1 MKYGY
6 ARVSTS
12 AQDLT
17 IQIEALEK
25 EGCDVIRTEKQSGS
39 TRQGRTELATL
50 IEFAREGDV
59 IVVTRVDRLARSMR
73 DLQNIVHEL
82 REKGVAIKCTEQAVD
97 TTTSTGTAFFQM
109 LGIFSEMEYNLRAER
124 VAEGIA
130 KARERGVYANRKRK
144 RTIDP
149 LKVRQMKD
157 EGHTI
162 PEITRSLGCS
172 RMTVHRALNQT
183 SQFTIP
189 NPDVVSRHSP
199 PTLRI
204 S

>member
-1 MKYGY
+1 
-6 ARVSTS
+6 
-12 AQDLT
+12 
-17 IQIEALEK
+17 
-25 EGCDVIRTEKQSGS
+25 
-39 TRQGRTELATL
+39 
-50 IEFAREGDV
+50 
-59 IVVTRVDRLARSMR
+59 MR

-172 RMTVHRALNQT
+172 RMTVHRALNET
-183 SQFTIP
+183 SEHTIP
-189 NPDVVSRHSP
+189 SP
-199 PTLRI
+199 EAVLPHRFPPLRM
-204 S
+204 

>member
-12 AQDLT
+12 EQDLT

-25 EGCDVIRTEKQSGS
+25 EGCDVIRTEKKSGS
-39 TRQGRTELATL
+39 SREGRTELATL

-82 REKGVAIKCTEQAVD
+82 REKGIAIKCTEQAVD

-130 KARERGVYANRKRK
+130 KARERGVYANRKRR
-144 RTIDP
+144 RTID
-149 LKVRQMKD
+149 L
-157 EGHTI
+157 
-162 PEITRSLGCS
+162 SLI
-172 RMTVHRALNQT
+172 H
-183 SQFTIP
+183 I
-189 NPDVVSRHSP
+189 
-199 PTLRI
+199 
-204 S
+204 

>member
-6 ARVSTS
+6 CRVSHHT
-12 AQDLT
+12 QELT

-25 EGCDVIRTEKQSGS
+25 EGCDVIRTEKKSGS
-39 TRQGRTELATL
+39 SREGRTELATL

-124 VAEGIA
+124 VAED
-130 KARERGVYANRKRK
+130 RK
-144 RTIDP
+144 
-149 LKVRQMKD
+149 
-157 EGHTI
+157 
-162 PEITRSLGCS
+162 S
-172 RMTVHRALNQT
+172 
-183 SQFTIP
+183 
-189 NPDVVSRHSP
+189 VV
-199 PTLRI
+199 
-204 S
+204 

>member
-12 AQDLT
+12 EQDLT

-25 EGCDVIRTEKQSGS
+25 EGCEIIRTEKLSGS
-39 TRQGRTELATL
+39 SREGRTELATL

-82 REKGVAIKCTEQAVD
+82 REKGVAIKCTEQPVD
-97 TTTSTGTAFFQM
+97 TTTSTGKAFLDM
-109 LGIFSEMEYNLRAER
+109 LGVFSEMEYNLRAER
-124 VAEGIA
+124 VAEGIE

-149 LKVRQMKD
+149 VRVREMRG
-157 EGHTI
+157 EGLQVSDI
-162 PEITRSLGCS
+162 ARELSCS
-172 RMTVHRALNQT
+172 RMTVNRALNG
-183 SQFTIP
+183 
-189 NPDVVSRHSP
+189 
-199 PTLRI
+199 
-204 S
+204 

>member
-25 EGCDVIRTEKQSGS
+25 EGCEVIRTEKQSGS
-39 TRQGRTELATL
+39 SREGRTELATL

-149 LKVRQMKD
+149 VRVREMRG
-157 EGHTI
+157 EGLQVSAI
-162 PEITRSLGCS
+162 ARELSCS
-172 RMTVHRALNQT
+172 RMTVHRALNG
-183 SQFTIP
+183 
-189 NPDVVSRHSP
+189 
-199 PTLRI
+199 
-204 S
+204 

>member
-6 ARVSTS
+6 CRVSHHT
-12 AQDLT
+12 QDLT

-25 EGCDVIRTEKQSGS
+25 EGCDVIRTEKKSGS
-39 TRQGRTELATL
+39 SREGRTELATL

-149 LKVRQMKD
+149 VRVREMHQ
-157 EGHTI
+157 EGLPVSAI
-162 PEITRSLGCS
+162 ARELSCS
-172 RMTVHRALNQT
+172 RMTVHRAINC
-183 SQFTIP
+183 
-189 NPDVVSRHSP
+189 
-199 PTLRI
+199 
-204 S
+204 